1 MSVEYWSLAMNVISV
16 PTAMF
21 FAWKSHSL
29 SREQSAQVRREEL
42 SIVRTQLGRISAIE
56 YTSKAGKYHYGALIN
71 DGILTAEIVNQIVS
85 KCSKYNISQQE
96 LTRFEQTANSALTNK
111 TWTRLPAS
119 LLVKSAEDL
128 SNAIESMG

>member
-1 MSVEYWSLAMNVISV
+1 MDA
-16 PTAMF
+16 
-21 FAWKSHSL
+21 
-29 SREQSAQVRREEL
+29 
-42 SIVRTQLGRISAIE
+42 
-56 YTSKAGKYHYGALIN
+56 
-71 DGILTAEIVNQIVS
+71 AEIVNQIVS